1 MKKILFLSLL
11 LISFASNGQ
20 AKHAPTLQKGM
31 KKVYVTELTGKGGD
45 QAALHMSIEQQY
57 EVVDET
63 PDGYI
68 LDIQVNSIQK
78 DKNTPQELS
87 LSTTMM
93 IMEGTHCQ
101 YVTDKNGNLLRS
113 LSKDEV
119 KEQYR
124 EKYFSIH
131 EFAPNENDSIVREM
145 AQKMKENESKNMQGV
160 MNPLSLNGKDIVDGK
175 EEEIDNLCAFKM
187 KRTYHVNGDGS
198 IQTHTAL
205 DMKPEEIREFF
216 VKTFKQLG
224 LGMGDEAK
232 EDIEDL
238 VRNFNMEYTEDA
250 TYTFLPDGW
259 VRTIDCIVTTKEP
272 EHGTLSMTY
281 RVYVK

>member
-1 MKKILFLSLL
+1 MKMRLDRWLATLSLG
-11 LISFASNGQ
+11 S
-20 AKHAPTLQKGM
+20 
-31 KKVYVTELTGKGGD
+31 
-45 QAALHMSIEQQY
+45 
-57 EVVDET
+57 
-63 PDGYI
+63 
-68 LDIQVNSIQK
+68 
-78 DKNTPQELS
+78 
-87 LSTTMM
+87 
-93 IMEGTHCQ
+93 
-101 YVTDKNGNLLRS
+101 RS
-113 LSKDEV
+113 EV
-119 KEQYR
+119 KEWIR
-124 EKYFSIH
+124 GGKAAVNGRIIRDP
-131 EFAPNENDSIVREM
+131 A
-145 AQKMKENESKNMQGV
+145 
-160 MNPLSLNGKDIVDGK
+160 LSFETEEDRLALNGKDIVDGK